1 MIIHVFNNRVNFIRE
16 LSSTASGMYPLNVS
30 GKIIGNVISN
40 YDSWAIQ
47 LTSEYHSPEAIGDS
61 FKLQLYQTY
70 TIVSKKTR
78 ETYYVVG
85 TESYYRDR
93 AIYKAPR
100 EFLIGSSEICDIY
113 YRQEHNNKDMLKL
126 SLTMYGWIAET
137 KSSNFFATRERIV
150 EKKKL
155 ACGDYIF
162 YFGLK
167 IILLNNAI
175 IINSPIEK
183 IKIGP
188 KMAPAKIDYAGA
200 GKTKDLG
207 GNGQDDDRDLP
218 FFSEE
223 DYYYKTPR
231 FNYLVEATEVVID
244 EPPAP
249 NKNNEMPLILSVG
262 PQVTMAIASGLSVVS
277 MIMMMGQG
285 TSNPTRMKITIA
297 AMCITMTGTLLWPT
311 ISRAIN
317 KRRLKK
323 FEEKRQTKYRE
334 YLAKK
339 QKQINQIKE
348 VQNKTLLDNNPPI
361 DQCAR
366 IIEEKNSRLWQRNI
380 EHKDF
385 LCVRVGTG
393 SVETKIEIE
402 KPQDHFSIDDE
413 DQLFT
418 ELKKVVDDSLHIE
431 DAPLTYDFTNQIID
445 AVMGSPELVKQ
456 FMDSVFLQM
465 LTFYSYTDL
474 KIVVF
479 TTEPEKWDYLKT
491 APHCW
496 NNERT
501 TRYFATSIEKLAT
514 ISADLEKTFNARK
527 ANDEE
532 EKLEDNGEKRS
543 DIGVNFRDFRPYYL
557 LFIDDMSAVRNIS
570 LINKILHYKRNL
582 GFSIIATAQ
591 SVSMLPSET
600 ADFISITKDY
610 AAILTTGEN
619 EKQEYFKADLN
630 RGIVDMKAC
639 TRKLANIPVKAEKG
653 KFELPKSL
661 PFLEMYECGRVEQ
674 LNSLARWKSNDPT
687 TSLSVPIGIDQNN
700 ECFRMDAH
708 EKAYGPHGLIA
719 GTTGSGKSEWI
730 VTFILS
736 LAVNFSPDEVQ
747 FVLIDYKGGG
757 LAKSF
762 ENSELGIKL
771 PHLAGTITNLDKSE
785 IFRSISAIESELRR
799 RQAMF
804 NNAREKLKEASMD
817 IYKYQS
823 YYRKG
828 LVGEPMSHLFIICD
842 EFAELKSQQ
851 PDFMDQLISTS
862 RIGRSL
868 GVHLILATQ
877 KPSGVVNEQIWSNS
891 KFKIA
896 LKVQNKGDSN
906 EVIKKP
912 DAAFLKQVG
921 SFYLQVGNDDY
932 YNLGQV
938 AWAGAKYYPS
948 DAVKQ
953 HIDSS
958 VQLIDDIGHVTN
970 TIENAV
976 KTESQGEQLLNIVGY
991 LSDISK
997 KIQLHTRQMWLENVR
1012 SKILLSDLREKYAVQ
1027 PSGKYTYNT
1036 IIGEYDEPRLQ
1047 KQDILRIDLAGGNI
1061 AVVGKPDGS
1070 IEKLLSIIMWS
1081 SICDHTPAEIAYYV
1095 MDFGTE
1101 TLRKF
1106 AKFPQVGEVVFQNEP
1121 DKIAGI
1127 LNMINEEMER
1137 RKQILSEYNGS
1148 FEYYNSV
1155 EKEKMSLIVTIVNN
1169 YDIFTETYPKAVG
1182 ILEDLFRDASRYGIV
1197 FIITA
1202 NATNS
1207 ISSRLLQHFNH
1218 YILMQIADDTMY
1230 RVLSNCRRGLI
1241 PKKGLGRGICKI
1253 DAENTDSY
1261 CEFQTAM
1268 IDNEETELQTIKT
1281 YADQCVEYY
1290 KCKVKQLAKIPDD
1303 ITSGDLISHVSDL
1316 SNVPVGVNLYEKNLA
1331 MYDFLA
1337 QKVHLVTS
1345 KDIKTNMEFVYAL
1358 AALLTKVSN
1367 AKVRVLDLLKIFR
1380 MPILDIQKLD
1390 QDPNAVFTALEKDVL
1405 TRSESQDYGINI
1417 VIGAGNYKSILS
1429 DGGVKTFQN
1438 LFANLAKSKKV
1449 IFILVDNYDSIRNLT
1464 VEPWYREMNMK
1475 QGIWLGQ
1482 GLDSQSLYDIKVRS
1496 EDNKYRYPGLGYI
1509 ISGDDYDVI
1518 KTMMDKDE

>member
-1 MIIHVFNNRVNFIRE
+1 
-16 LSSTASGMYPLNVS
+16 MYPLNV
-30 GKIIGNVISN
+30 GNKILGNIISN
-40 YDSWAIQ
+40 YDSWTIQ
-47 LTSEYHSPEAIGDS
+47 LTDEFHSPEAIGDS
-61 FKLQLYQTY
+61 FNLKLYQTH
-70 TIVSKKTR
+70 TIVSKRTR

-85 TESYYRDR
+85 TESYYKERTVL
-93 AIYKAPR
+93 KAPR
-100 EFLIGSSEICDIY
+100 DFLVGSSEICDIY
-113 YRQEHNNKDMLKL
+113 CRQEHSNKETLKL

-137 KSSNFFATRERIV
+137 KSSNFFASRERIV
-150 EKKKL
+150 GKKKL
-155 ACGDYIF
+155 SCGDYIF

-175 IINSPIEK
+175 IINSPTDK

-188 KMAPAKIDYAGA
+188 KLSPTKIDYASA
-200 GKTKDLG
+200 GETKDAG
-207 GNGQDDDRDLP
+207 RKDQDIDQDLP
-218 FFSEE
+218 FFSED
-223 DYYYKTPR
+223 DYYYKSPR
-231 FNYLVEATEVVID
+231 FNYLIDTTKVTID

-249 NKNNEMPLILSVG
+249 NRNEDMPAILAIG
-262 PQVTMAIASGLSVVS
+262 PQLTMGIASGLSVVS
-277 MIMMMGQG
+277 MIMMLGQG
-285 TSNPTRMKITIA
+285 SINPVRIRLSIA
-297 AMCITMTGTLLWPT
+297 TMCISMIGTIMWPA

-317 KRRLKK
+317 KKRLKK
-323 FEEKRQTKYRE
+323 REEKRQKKYRE
-334 YLAKK
+334 YLSKK
-339 QKQINQIKE
+339 QEQIKQIKE
-348 VQNKTLLDNNPPI
+348 IQYKTLLDNNPPI

-366 IIEEKNSRLWQRNI
+366 IIDTKNSRLWQRNI

-393 SVETKIEIE
+393 NVETKIDIE
-402 KPQDHFSIDDE
+402 KPEDHFSIDDE
-413 DQLFT
+413 DQLFV
-418 ELKKVVDDSLHIE
+418 ELKKVVNDALLIE
-431 DAPLTYDFTNQIID
+431 DAPLTYNFTNQIID
-445 AVMGSPELVKQ
+445 AIMGSSSLVKP

-479 TTEPEKWDYLKT
+479 TTEPEKWDYLKN

-501 TRYFATSIEKLAT
+501 TRYFATSIEKLTT
-514 ISADLEKTFNARK
+514 ISGDLEKVFNARK

-532 EKLEDNGEKRS
+532 EKLEDNGEKRAES
-543 DIGVNFRDFRPYYL
+543 AVNFRDFRPYYL
-557 LFIDDMSAVRNIS
+557 LFIDDMSAVRNVPLIS
-570 LINKILHYKRNL
+570 KILHYKRNL
-582 GFSIIATAQ
+582 GFSIIALAQ

-619 EKQEYFKADLN
+619 EKQIYFKADMN
-630 RGIVDMKAC
+630 NEIVDMRTC

-687 TSLSVPIGIDQNN
+687 SSLSVPIGVDQNN
-700 ECFRMDAH
+700 ECFNMDTH

-736 LAVNFSPDEVQ
+736 LAVNFSPEEVQ

-762 ENSELGIKL
+762 ENAELGIRL

-799 RQAMF
+799 RQSMF

-817 IYKYQS
+817 IYKYQQC
-823 YYRKG
+823 YRKG
-828 LVGEPMSHLFIICD
+828 QVSEPMSHLFIICD

-896 LKVQNKGDSN
+896 LKVQNRSDSN

-912 DAAFLKQVG
+912 DAAYLKQVG
-921 SFYLQVGNDDY
+921 SFYLQVGNDEY

-948 DAVKQ
+948 NSIKKEIDGAVL
-953 HIDSS
+953 
-958 VQLIDDIGHVTN
+958 LIDDIGNVTN
-970 TIENAV
+970 TIEDDV
-976 KTESQGEQLLNIVGY
+976 KAESQGEQLLNVVGY

-997 KIQLHTRQMWLENVR
+997 KVQLHTRQMWLENIK
-1012 SKILLSDLREKYAVQ
+1012 SKILLSDLREKYHVQ
-1027 PSGKYTYNT
+1027 PSAKYTYNT
-1036 IIGEYDEPRLQ
+1036 VIGEYDEPRLQ

-1061 AVVGKPDGS
+1061 AIVSKPDGS
-1070 IEKLLSIIMWS
+1070 IEKLISTIVWS
-1081 SICDHTPAEIAYYV
+1081 SICDHTPAEIAYYIL
-1095 MDFGTE
+1095 DFGSE

-1106 AKFPQVGEVVFQNEP
+1106 AKFPQVGEVIFQNEP
-1121 DKIAGI
+1121 DRIASI
-1127 LNMINEEMER
+1127 INMINDEMEQ
-1137 RKQILSEYNGS
+1137 RKQILSDYNGS
-1148 FEYYNSV
+1148 FEYYNRV
-1155 EKEKMSLIVTIVNN
+1155 AKEKMNLMVIVINN
-1169 YDIFTETYPKAVG
+1169 YDIFSETYPKVVG
-1182 ILEDLFRDASRYGIV
+1182 MIEDLFRDAPKYGIV
-1197 FIITA
+1197 FIISA
-1202 NATNS
+1202 NATNT
-1207 ISSRLLQHFNH
+1207 IGSRLLQHFNH
-1218 YILMQIADDTMY
+1218 YIMMQITDDSMY

-1241 PKKGLGRGICKI
+1241 PKKIIGRGICKVN
-1253 DAENTDSY
+1253 AESVDSY

-1268 IDNEETELQTIKT
+1268 IDDEENELQTIKT
-1281 YADQCVEYY
+1281 YAEQCIEYY

-1303 ITSGDLISHVSDL
+1303 ITSNDLISHVSDL
-1316 SNVPVGVNLYEKNLA
+1316 SSVPVGINLYEKNLA
-1331 MYDFLA
+1331 IYDFLA

-1358 AALLTKVSN
+1358 AALMTKVSN
-1367 AKVRVLDLLKIFR
+1367 AKVRVLDLLKIFHK
-1380 MPILDIQKLD
+1380 PILDIQKLD
-1390 QDPNAVFTALEKDVL
+1390 QDPNAVFEALEKDVL
-1405 TRSESQDYGINI
+1405 TRTESQDYGINI
-1417 VIGAGNYKSILS
+1417 VIGAGNYKNVLS
-1429 DGGVKTFQN
+1429 EAGVKTFQN
-1438 LFANLAKSKKV
+1438 LFENLSKSKKV
-1449 IFILVDNYDSIRNLT
+1449 IFILVDNYESIRNLT
-1464 VEPWYREMNMK
+1464 VEKWYREMDLK
-1475 QGIWLGQ
+1475 QGIWLGR
-1482 GLDSQSLYDIKVRS
+1482 GLDSQSLYDIEIRS
-1496 EDNKYRYPGLGYI
+1496 EDNKYHYPGLGYI
-1509 ISGDDYDVI
+1509 ISDDNYDVI